1 MKFLFNI
8 AAFQEDL
15 RKIGV
20 AIIIGAMAALM
31 FDARISLTSALAID
45 ALGIALWLAGLI
57 RRLPEETG
65 HE

>member
-1 MKFLFNI
+1 MKFMFNI

-31 FDARISLTSALAID
+31 LDARISLASALAID
-45 ALGIALWLAGLI
+45 ALGIAIWLAGLV
-57 RRLPEETG
+57 RKLPGEKD